1 MGIEALSDLV
11 ILRVHSVSTLYTPKN
26 TGTKRSDR
34 PSWAIVL
41 KYEGET
47 VYHTNG
53 GRVVSDLQHIAV
65 LPRGC
70 TYEWE
75 CTQSGHYTII
85 EFEAEKTYPAPF
97 ALPVK
102 HGEKIVK
109 MCKEL
114 EYKRTLGGPMV
125 GAESIRDVYS
135 LLLAV
140 AAPSLDKYIPDSKRQ
155 RLRPA
160 IEYISQNL
168 GSPIRNDALAALL
181 GVSTVYF
188 RKLFTEVMGQS
199 PITYTKQLRIE
210 KAKEM
215 LGSDYGTLTDIA
227 QSLGYSGLYDFSRDF
242 KKHVGV
248 APSKY
253 ILPQ

>member
-1 MGIEALSDLV
+1 MNIDILSDLV
-11 ILRVHSVSTLYTPKN
+11 ITGVHSVSTLHSPK
-26 TGTKRSDR
+26 GAGARRFDRS
-34 PSWAIVL
+34 SWAIVL

-53 GRVVSDLQHIAV
+53 GRIVSDLQHIAV

-97 ALPVK
+97 ALPIR
-102 HGEKIVK
+102 HGDKILK

-135 LLLAV
+135 ILLAV
-140 AAPSLDKYIPDSKRQ
+140 TAPSLDKYIPDSKRE

-160 IEYISQNL
+160 IEYISQHL
-168 GSPIRNDALAALL
+168 GTPIRNDELAATI

-188 RKLFTEVMGQS
+188 RKLFTEVMGVS

-227 QSLGYSGLYDFSRDF
+227 LSLGYSGLYDFSRDF
-242 KKHVGV
+242 KKQVGI
-248 APSKY
+248 APSRY
-253 ILPQ
+253 Q